1 MSVELSIDRSS
12 LDHFN
17 KQMDI
22 LKADGKRS
30 LYSALIKVGMKIKT
44 EAQLRLTGRKH
55 VVTSRLKNSVYLKA
69 KTDVPNNP
77 KQYSDLTGKSYDA
90 DLSTVSVSD
99 TEIAVGTN
107 VKYAEKIEKMDSF
120 LYWALQNVNVEQSVA
135 KDMRDEMKFG
145 SGVKAQK

>member
-44 EAQLRLTGRKH
+44 EAQLRLSGRKH
-55 VVTSRLKNSVYLKA
+55 VVTSRLKNSIYLKA
-69 KTDVPNNP
+69 KTDVPNNS

-107 VKYAEKIEKMDSF
+107 VEYAAKIENRDSY
-120 LYWALQNVNVEQSVA
+120 LYWALQNVNIEQSVA
-135 KDMRDEMKFG
+135 KDMRDEMKF
-145 SGVKAQK
+145 SK